1 MGNEN
6 YILYIGVLSVM
17 FVISLYFLYWYKDRK
32 IIREERS
39 RAQGMTK
46 PSPETLKLQ
55 LQAYERLVLLT
66 ERIAL
71 PNLITRIPAGEL
83 NMRQYQSVLIGQIKA
98 ENEHNT
104 TQQIYVSP
112 AAWQA
117 VQKLKEQNIFVI
129 GKVAETLAPDATGN
143 ELAQRIAALLNADDN
158 VSMHPVVLNAL
169 NHEAKK
175 LLLS

>member
-1 MGNEN
+1 MDNEN

-32 IIREERS
+32 MDRKERS
-39 RAQGMTK
+39 LAEGVAK
-46 PSPETLKLQ
+46 PSPEILKLQ
-55 LQAYERLVLLT
+55 LQAYERLVLLI

-71 PNLITRIPAGEL
+71 PNLITRIPPGEL
-83 NMRQYQSVLIGQIKA
+83 NMRQYQSALIEQIKA
-98 ENEHNT
+98 EYEHNT

-112 AAWQA
+112 AGWQA
-117 VQKLKEQNIFVI
+117 VQKLKEQNIFII

-158 VSMHPVVLNAL
+158 VSMHPMVLDAL
-169 NHEAKK
+169 NYEAKR
-175 LLLS
+175 LL